1 MGVGKGV
8 AHDGRDRTAGISIG
22 TQGEGTQASLPTCPD
37 VGRRGCL
44 KHRNT
49 ESGCSPQG
57 DKPVGAPGPGDE
69 PPQSGPEETAGGGCV
84 GRQGAR
90 HPRGGLRTE
99 QSSTLPGATEEARE
113 GPAARCHRAQS
124 ATLGRQ
130 GAAGDKGPALGC
142 REMPWPQGTDCSLG
156 APGPPSRSSGSI
168 SPGEA
173 GLPCL
178 EGGSV
183 ATGMGPRRC
192 EERKPE
198 VGTLRGRLHPRG
210 Q

>member
-1 MGVGKGV
+1 MMGGTAQLESPLAPKERVPRLRFQLARMWAEGGASNIGIRSLA
-8 AHDGRDRTAGISIG
+8 AHPKETNQWVLQAQETSPHSPALRRL
-22 TQGEGTQASLPTCPD
+22 QGEGAWA
-37 VGRRGCL
+37 GR
-44 KHRNT
+44 
-49 ESGCSPQG
+49 E
-57 DKPVGAPGPGDE
+57 PG
-69 PPQSGPEETAGGGCV
+69 TLGGG
-84 GRQGAR
+84 
-90 HPRGGLRTE
+90 PRTE